1 MVSLQGEIFSLVL
14 LASTMEQLVLIPRY
28 LVEQMLTIGKQFEA
42 SLASLPPNAMPI
54 FTKLDDTL
62 KKIIGEFF
70 LQILKVCSSDRAV
83 KIPCRNPREINQRLS
98 SAKVYKNE

>member
-1 MVSLQGEIFSLVL
+1 MLSLPGGICSPVL

-28 LVEQMLTIGKQFEA
+28 LVEQILTIGKQFEA

-70 LQILKVCSSDRAV
+70 FSSFLKVCSSDRAV
-83 KIPCRNPREINQRLS
+83 EIPLKSP
-98 SAKVYKNE
+98 

>member
-1 MVSLQGEIFSLVL
+1 MVTLQGEIFSLVI
-14 LASTMEQLVLIPRY
+14 LASRMEPLVLIPRY

-42 SLASLPPNAMPI
+42 SLASFPPNAMPI

-70 LQILKVCSSDRAV
+70 KF
-83 KIPCRNPREINQRLS
+83 
-98 SAKVYKNE
+98 

>member
-14 LASTMEQLVLIPRY
+14 LASTMEQLVLILRY
-28 LVEQMLTIGKQFEA
+28 LVEQMLTNGKQFEG

-62 KKIIGEFF
+62 KKIVGEFF
-70 LQILKVCSSDRAV
+70 KFLKFAPAT
-83 KIPCRNPREINQRLS
+83 KP
-98 SAKVYKNE
+98 

>member
-1 MVSLQGEIFSLVL
+1 MVTLQGEIFSLVI
-14 LASTMEQLVLIPRY
+14 LASRMEPLVLIPRY

-70 LQILKVCSSDRAV
+70 KF
-83 KIPCRNPREINQRLS
+83 
-98 SAKVYKNE
+98 